1 MKFADEDRTTRLR
14 REESYGMSFIR
25 WWSVKKKKIVWV
37 SEEKWRL
44 YIIISAQKT
53 FLVYLLAKGIEK

>member
-25 WWSVKKKKIVWV
+25 WWSVKKKKLCGCQKK
-37 SEEKWRL
+37 SE
-44 YIIISAQKT
+44 
-53 FLVYLLAKGIEK
+53 GC